1 MSDLRP
7 SPYSRDYEITDAMF
21 GAFRSPGGMP
31 FFWKLFAW
39 GTGLFSVFGFLLFP
53 PAIVSY
59 VDLIRTSVEI
69 ETSPEDLGN
78 LGVSFGRFALIWT
91 AYLLGY
97 VVIVALIRAAFFRG
111 YFFGET
117 EDQIP
122 IQFGRDEVRQGLAIL
137 GFIGLIIAA
146 SAAAILVL
154 VIFVSLMLVAF
165 GENGALPMVLSII
178 VFYIAF
184 LAMIIWVGVRFY
196 CAGALTGLREKTH
209 VWAARYVSLNRFWP
223 IFGSILVAGI
233 IGYVVNYVASGFAL
247 LMAFSGLA
255 GSDLLTILAGQDPEA
270 MIDAIDRATETASFR
285 FATIIAI
292 VLASAGYSFY
302 TIILA
307 GPQAFFTDQWIEAL
321 EGEEEEPF

>member
-122 IQFGRDEVRQGLAIL
+122 IQKV
-137 GFIGLIIAA
+137 
-146 SAAAILVL
+146 
-154 VIFVSLMLVAF
+154 
-165 GENGALPMVLSII
+165 
-178 VFYIAF
+178 
-184 LAMIIWVGVRFY
+184 
-196 CAGALTGLREKTH
+196 
-209 VWAARYVSLNRFWP
+209 
-223 IFGSILVAGI
+223 
-233 IGYVVNYVASGFAL
+233 
-247 LMAFSGLA
+247 
-255 GSDLLTILAGQDPEA
+255 
-270 MIDAIDRATETASFR
+270 
-285 FATIIAI
+285 
-292 VLASAGYSFY
+292 
-302 TIILA
+302 
-307 GPQAFFTDQWIEAL
+307 
-321 EGEEEEPF
+321 